1 MNLSKFLHRDVL
13 VEFVDGGIIEGYVD
27 AHISADNNFP
37 DPESIILICR
47 NTHYEIGLDEI
58 KKVTILKD

>member
-1 MNLSKFLHRDVL
+1 MNLSILLHHDVL
-13 VEFVDGGIIEGYVD
+13 VEFVDGGDMKGYVD

-47 NTHYEIGLDEI
+47 NIHYEIGIDEI
-58 KKVTILKD
+58 KKITVLDN